1 MTLGIYIPTLGRAD
15 KLQAVADNLKE
26 NTKNPY
32 NLYWCV
38 EEHDTDS
45 IDKALQTGAKVII
58 NKRKPTYSD
67 ALQEIYEQTDEEIFL
82 WGNDDFYFLPNWDEL
97 PVKMMKDN
105 PTIGV
110 LGLHD
115 GNPNTRYWSIS
126 LVRRKYIEEQS
137 GVVDMPNR
145 VLYPYHHNYVDD
157 ELTSTAISRGV
168 WQKCMAPC
176 ILHQHHSFKWLGDF
190 PHDATYAKN
199 DKKIAEDNET
209 YHSRVHLW
217 S

>member
-1 MTLGIYIPTLGRAD
+1 MTLGVYIPTYGRPN
-15 KLQAVADNLKE
+15 KLQQVADNLKE
-26 NTKNPY
+26 ATQGEW
-32 NLYWCV
+32 NLYWCC
-38 EEHDTDS
+38 EENDPES
-45 IDKALQTGAKVII
+45 INSALKTGAKVII

-82 WGNDDFYFLPNWDEL
+82 WGNDDFHFLKNWNEQPL
-97 PVKMMKDN
+97 EIMKN
-105 PTIGV
+105 NKGIGV

-115 GNPNTRYWSIS
+115 GNPYTKYWSIS

-137 GVVDMPNR
+137 GVIDIPNR
-145 VLYPYHHNYVDD
+145 VLYPYNHNYVDD
-157 ELTSTAISRGV
+157 ELTATAIKREV

-176 ILHQHHSFKWLGDF
+176 IQHQHHSFKWLGDF

-217 S
+217 T

>member
-1 MTLGIYIPTLGRAD
+1 MILGVYIPTYGRAD

-26 NTKNPY
+26 NTKSDY
-32 NLYWCV
+32 KLYWCV
-38 EEHDTDS
+38 EKHDPKS
-45 IDKALQTGAKVII
+45 IKAAKATGAKVII
-58 NKRKPTYSD
+58 NTGQPTYSD
-67 ALQEIYEQTDEEIFL
+67 ALQEIYEQTDEDIFL
-82 WGNDDFYFLPNWDEL
+82 WGNDDFYFLKNWDEL
-97 PVKMMKDN
+97 PLEMMQNKG
-105 PTIGV
+105 IGV

-126 LVRRKYIEEQS
+126 LIRRKYIEEQS

-145 VLYPYHHNYVDD
+145 VLYPYNHNYVDD
-157 ELTSTAISRGV
+157 ELTSTAIKRGV

-199 DKKIAEDNET
+199 DKKVAEDNET
-209 YHSRVHLW
+209 YHNRIHLW

>member
-1 MTLGIYIPTLGRAD
+1 MTLGVYIPTLGRAN

-26 NTKNPY
+26 NTKSPY
-32 NLYWCV
+32 KLYWCV

-45 IDKALQTGAKVII
+45 IDKALATGAKVII

-82 WGNDDFYFLPNWDEL
+82 WGNDDFYFLPNWDEQPL
-97 PVKMMKDN
+97 EMMEDKG
-105 PTIGV
+105 ISV

-115 GNPNTRYWSIS
+115 GNPKTKYWSIS

-145 VLYPYHHNYVDD
+145 VLYPYNHNYVDD
-157 ELTSTAISRGV
+157 ELAGTAISRGV
-168 WQKCMAPC
+168 WAACMTPC

-199 DKKIAEDNET
+199 DKKFAEDSEMYNI
-209 YHSRVHLW
+209 RVRLW